1 MSIWSKLFP
10 ATPANPAQPTEAE
23 QTPEAILAKALQKSE
38 DDRVAAQKAAN
49 QLIEQQLRA
58 WGEDDV
64 HILDPEPP
72 FQDPLGHLTFE
83 QQKAYLA
90 DPPPEYIQALL
101 KRAAKRERY
110 EETLFLADPWT
121 FWRFCY
127 DTRPD
132 FTQETLPQWHPW
144 SKVHRDHAITKL
156 RQYDQR
162 FQREVQLAYEEYDS
176 EKWRSRTRKSLIKS
190 HALSARRAA
199 KKQKRDKKSNG
210 EKEKDLN
217 EKSMSEPPLAVI
229 ERQLYR
235 KAIIARN
242 MSLNAIWRKHL
253 DEVQRFEDLTEDG
266 ETVSEVAFRE
276 QQERRRLKRVDE
288 QGFEEW
294 AGKPM
299 EEKVKSVDWK
309 QIHSEL

>member
-10 ATPANPAQPTEAE
+10 ATTTNSAQPTDVE
-23 QTPEAILAKALQKSE
+23 QTPEAILANALQKSE

-58 WGEDDV
+58 WGEADV
-64 HILDPEPP
+64 NILDPTPP

-90 DPPPEYIQALL
+90 DPPPEYIQALF
-101 KRAAKRERY
+101 KRAAKREPY

-127 DTRPD
+127 DIRPD
-132 FTQETLPQWHPW
+132 FTQQTLPQWHPW
-144 SKVHRDHAITKL
+144 GKEHRDRAITKL

-176 EKWRSRTRKSLIKS
+176 EKWRSRTRKSLIKMY
-190 HALSARRAA
+190 ALRAHRAA

-210 EKEKDLN
+210 KKEKDLD
-217 EKSMSEPPLAVI
+217 EKSVSEPPPVVI
-229 ERQLYR
+229 EHQVYR

-242 MSLNAIWRKHL
+242 MSLNAIWTKHL
-253 DEVQRFEDLTEDG
+253 DEVQSFEDLTEDG
-266 ETVSEVAFRE
+266 ETASEVAIRE
-276 QQERRRLKRVDE
+276 QQERRHLKRVDE
-288 QGFEEW
+288 HEFEEW
-294 AGKPM
+294 AEKPM
-299 EEKVKSVDWK
+299 EEKVECVDWK